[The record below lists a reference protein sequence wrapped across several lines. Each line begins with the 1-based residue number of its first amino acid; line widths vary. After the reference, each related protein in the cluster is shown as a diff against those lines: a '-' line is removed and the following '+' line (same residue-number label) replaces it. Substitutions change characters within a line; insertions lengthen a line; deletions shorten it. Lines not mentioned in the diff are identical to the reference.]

1 MTAAPAAP
9 VQRRTLRGRV
19 TVLVESARFQTFI
32 IGVILINAVIL
43 GVETYEGL
51 PPGVTRTLGWLNHIA
66 VGIFV
71 VEIALRIYA
80 HRGRFFRD
88 PWGWF
93 DMIIVAVALIPAT
106 AGGEVF
112 RVLRALRILRL
123 LSTVRSMRMVVGALL
138 ASLPGIASIS
148 GLLLMVMYIYAVITT
163 SLFAPAEPYRDLGMA
178 FASLFRLLLGDGWS
192 DVVVPVATTPWA
204 WLLFISYSVITTV
217 IVLNLLI
224 AVAVEAMERF
234 KERERAG
241 AAGGDAGLSSG
252 TDGMREDGRDAG
264 SGAGTDRRPHGDR
277 HAGGTATG
285 PSGRAHEEPSAGWI
299 PDGATANRESGARVT
314 HAGTSGTQDGGEA
327 ELLAEVRALRAQL
340 HRLESRLDAAVS
352 VPSQLAHEAG
362 LTPPA
367 SRAGTAYEGSPSPA
381 SGHDGPGEHGSAGDE
396 FRSRSGPAHPG
407 PR

>member
-1 MTAAPAAP
+1 MTAAGSAP
-9 VQRRTLRGRV
+9 RRTVRGRV
-19 TVLVESARFQTFI
+19 TALVESARFQTFI

-51 PPGVTRTLGWLNHIA
+51 PAGVTRSLGWLNHVA

-93 DMIIVAVALIPAT
+93 DMLIVAVALIPAT

-241 AAGGDAGLSSG
+241 TAEGGAAELSSG
-252 TDGMREDGRDAG
+252 TDGMLGDGRDAG
-264 SGAGTDRRPHGDR
+264 D
-277 HAGGTATG
+277 
-285 PSGRAHEEPSAGWI
+285 
-299 PDGATANRESGARVT
+299 
-314 HAGTSGTQDGGEA
+314 A

-340 HRLESRLDAAVS
+340 HRLESRLDAAVN

-362 LTPPA
+362 MTPPA

-381 SGHDGPGEHGSAGDE
+381 SRHDGPGEHGSVGDE
-396 FRSRSGPAHPG
+396 FRSQSGPAHPG
-407 PR
+407 SR